1 MTLLRKAALA
11 TAVAA
16 LSIAAAPKAADW
28 TRTVSVTADG
38 AHLIGNPQA
47 PVKLVEF
54 VSYTC
59 SHCAHYAEES
69 DVPLR
74 TRYVAPGKL
83 SVEVRHFVRDPVDL
97 TVAMLTNCG
106 PVAKFQLNHA
116 AFMRSQSTWMAP
128 ISSMTAAQ
136 RERWNTGEATAR
148 RRAIAADL
156 KFYQIMQ
163 TRGYDRASVDR
174 CLANE
179 GMARRLADMTQDGAA
194 RGVSG
199 TPSFQVNGVLLAG
212 THSWPVLD
220 MQLGLRM

>member
-1 MTLLRKAALA
+1 MTVLRKTALA
-11 TAVAA
+11 ITAAA
-16 LSIAAAPKAADW
+16 FCIAAAPKAADW
-28 TRTVSVTADG
+28 TRIVSVTADG
-38 AHLIGNPQA
+38 SHLIGNPQA
-47 PVKLVEF
+47 ATKLVEF

-69 DVPLR
+69 DTPLR

-106 PVAKFQLNHA
+106 PVSKFQLNHA
-116 AFMRSQSTWMAP
+116 AFLRSQSTWMAP
-128 ISSMTAAQ
+128 ISTMSAAQ
-136 RERWNTGEATAR
+136 RERWNTGDDLAR
-148 RRAIAADL
+148 RRAIATDL

-174 CLANE
+174 CLAN
-179 GMARRLADMTQDGAA
+179 GAMARRLADMTRDATT

>member
-1 MTLLRKAALA
+1 MLRKATFAIA
-11 TAVAA
+11 AAV
-16 LSIAAAPKAADW
+16 LCVAAAPKAPNWA
-28 TRTVSVTADG
+28 RTVAVTADG
-38 AHLIGNPQA
+38 GHLVGNPQA

-74 TRYVAPGKL
+74 AGYVAPGKV

-106 PVAKFQLNHA
+106 APAKFLLNHA
-116 AFMRSQSTWMAP
+116 AFLRSQSTWMAP
-128 ISSMTAAQ
+128 IGTLTEAQ
-136 RERWNTGEATAR
+136 RDRWENGAAVAR
-148 RRAIAADL
+148 RRAIAGDL
-156 KFYQIMQ
+156 RFYQIMQ

-174 CLANE
+174 CLADE
-179 GMARRLADMTQDGAA
+179 GMARRLADMTQDAKA

-212 THSWPVLD
+212 THNWPVLE
-220 MQLGLRM
+220 MQLGARM